1 MRKRITIKEKYI
13 QEAMC
18 LEQRKVD
25 VRQELLRSIVRE
37 NSVSFSEAKKIL
49 AKNLEDSRKHTFWNK
64 VKEAF
69 NELENR

>member
-1 MRKRITIKEKYI
+1 
-13 QEAMC
+13 
-18 LEQRKVD
+18 
-25 VRQELLRSIVRE
+25 VRE